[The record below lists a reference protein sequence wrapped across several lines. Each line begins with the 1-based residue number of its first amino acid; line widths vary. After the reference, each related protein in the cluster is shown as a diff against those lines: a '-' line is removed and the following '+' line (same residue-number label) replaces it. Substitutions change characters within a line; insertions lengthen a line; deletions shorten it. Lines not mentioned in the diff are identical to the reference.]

1 MIICHPADTWT
12 QTLPIRPP
20 PPRRAPLRGERLEAR
35 NLSRNQ
41 SASVV
46 VVVDFCLKPPTHAYT
61 HNQELKV
68 LTEKDTADKDK
79 AIAVAVKAAKKKKK
93 KGGGGKKKKK

>member
-1 MIICHPADTWT
+1 M
-12 QTLPIRPP
+12 R
-20 PPRRAPLRGERLEAR
+20 
-35 NLSRNQ
+35 
-41 SASVV
+41 
-46 VVVDFCLKPPTHAYT
+46 
-61 HNQELKV
+61 NQELKV